1 MKVTLKLYGKN
12 TQVEIT
18 QNEVQDLVNC
28 ALNYKNGFKDRH
40 WGYPMRD
47 ILDVLVS
54 RAKDVVRHSSIPI
67 MNQHRETNMIK
78 RKPKFKVTQEY
89 MDRLATETG
98 LTHDGGDDSR
108 LFSETIFTRS
118 KDMTEKQY
126 VAMEKDIEEYEFI
139 GNGFEVYAW
148 NDSSGYNYWTVRQEE
163 DNYIQVTVN
172 VTGTVSS
179 DEVFEAARKAQN
191 HFLKYSRI

>member
-1 MKVTLKLYGKN
+1 M
-12 TQVEIT
+12 
-18 QNEVQDLVNC
+18 
-28 ALNYKNGFKDRH
+28 
-40 WGYPMRD
+40 
-47 ILDVLVS
+47 S
-54 RAKDVVRHSSIPI
+54 
-67 MNQHRETNMIK
+67 K

-126 VAMEKDIEEYEFI
+126 VAMEKDLGKLALS

-148 NDSSGYNYWTVRQEE
+148 NDSSGYDYWTIRQEE

-172 VTGTVSS
+172 ITGNANPK
-179 DEVFEAARKAQN
+179 EVFEAARKAYN
-191 HFLKYSRI
+191 YFLKYSRF

>member
-54 RAKDVVRHSSIPI
+54 RAKDVETF
-67 MNQHRETNMIK
+67 QHTYNESA
-78 RKPKFKVTQEY
+78 Q
-89 MDRLATETG
+89 
-98 LTHDGGDDSR
+98 GD
-108 LFSETIFTRS
+108 
-118 KDMTEKQY
+118 
-126 VAMEKDIEEYEFI
+126 
-139 GNGFEVYAW
+139 
-148 NDSSGYNYWTVRQEE
+148 
-163 DNYIQVTVN
+163 
-172 VTGTVSS
+172 
-179 DEVFEAARKAQN
+179 
-191 HFLKYSRI
+191 

>member
-1 MKVTLKLYGKN
+1 
-12 TQVEIT
+12 
-18 QNEVQDLVNC
+18 
-28 ALNYKNGFKDRH
+28 
-40 WGYPMRD
+40 
-47 ILDVLVS
+47 
-54 RAKDVVRHSSIPI
+54 
-67 MNQHRETNMIK
+67 MIK